1 MKKTL
6 IILLII
12 VLSNSCKA
20 QNKSSD
26 TFEKVNDSISLSYR
40 EKADLIL
47 KQFDDII
54 FPKILYS
61 LDNKDFYV
69 IIKKD
74 SCILEYYISINKNDK
89 INKKRILK
97 TENKDKE
104 YLLKV
109 FDFNNYHKEFITK
122 SKDAKYVR
130 GKLSYFVLMDA
141 YNRRFGEYCL
151 SSFTLPIPID
161 GKLFAYLIKHLSNE
175 IVKDK

>member
-26 TFEKVNDSISLSYR
+26 TFEKVNDSICLSCR
-40 EKADLIL
+40 EKADFIL

-61 LDNKDFYV
+61 LDNRDFYV

-74 SCILEYYISINKNDK
+74 SRILEYYISIDKNDE
-89 INKKRILK
+89 IKKRILK
-97 TENKDKE
+97 TKNKDKE
-104 YLLKV
+104 YLLNV
-109 FDFNNYHKEFITK
+109 FDFKNYHKGFITK

-130 GKLSYFVLMDA
+130 GKLSYFVLMDV
-141 YNRRFGEYCL
+141 YNKRFGEYCL

-161 GKLFAYLIKHLSNE
+161 GELFAYLIKHLSNE
-175 IVKDK
+175 IAKNK